1 MLETA
6 KGLQLTVDE
15 MDQNIQRAREVAQ
28 EAALTIIEQYEDD
41 ASPTEESMLN
51 LLLMTHETECD
62 EADSPTLMSS
72 QVQCK
77 IVSAS
82 YVWYL

>member
-28 EAALTIIEQYEDD
+28 EAALTIIEQFEDD

-51 LLLMTHETECD
+51 LLHVLFCVVAVVSVLVKTLKLFYFCD
-62 EADSPTLMSS
+62 
-72 QVQCK
+72 
-77 IVSAS
+77 
-82 YVWYL
+82 YLFLIKN

>member
-15 MDQNIQRAREVAQ
+15 IDQNIQRAREAAQ
-28 EAALTIIEQYEDD
+28 EAALKIIEFEDD
-41 ASPTEESMLN
+41 ASPTEEDMLN

-62 EADSPTLMSS
+62 NADSPTLMSS
-72 QVQCK
+72 RVQCK
-77 IVSAS
+77 IVSSS
-82 YVWYL
+82 YVWHL